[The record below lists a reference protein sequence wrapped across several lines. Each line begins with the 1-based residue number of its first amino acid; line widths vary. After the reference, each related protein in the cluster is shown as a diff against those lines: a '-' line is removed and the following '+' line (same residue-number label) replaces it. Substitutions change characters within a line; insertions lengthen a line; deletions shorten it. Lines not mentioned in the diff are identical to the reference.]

1 MVDNALKKVEEVRN
15 NKQKEVKMAMII
27 YNYLLSL

>member
-1 MVDNALKKVEEVRN
+1 MVDNALKKVEEERN
-15 NKQKEVKMAMII
+15 NKQKEVKIATII

>member
-15 NKQKEVKMAMII
+15 NKQKEVKMATII

>member
-15 NKQKEVKMAMII
+15 NKQKEVKIATII

>member
-1 MVDNALKKVEEVRN
+1 MVDNALKKVEKVRN
-15 NKQKEVKMAMII
+15 NKQKEVKIATII